1 MSFSGDDFDE
11 PTVVGRRPIGP
22 SRAPRREPDFF
33 ASPSAPSPLTP
44 SSLSSPLGGDLL
56 QSTPLARGA
65 PAPSAAADGSID
77 REDVFVAAASQ
88 LLIVVAH
95 LRDSVSQADISSLR
109 KEMAE
114 QLRRF
119 EEKTLRLG
127 ARAGDVSAARYVLS
141 SLIDETVMTTPWG
154 ASSGWSANSLLYELH
169 GETWGGEKVFAM
181 LERIRGE
188 PAKYLGLLKL
198 IEMCLLLGFEG
209 KYRVLDGG
217 RDQIASL
224 RTEIGRLLRQH
235 ARPSPSELS
244 PAWRGVAQSRAL
256 RRYVPLWVVFAVAGA
271 IVVCA
276 YGAAKWRIVDQT
288 APADKAL
295 QDIVKS

>member
-1 MSFSGDDFDE
+1 MSLSGDDFDE

-22 SRAPRREPDFF
+22 SRAPRREADFYM
-33 ASPSAPSPLTP
+33 APSAPPP
-44 SSLSSPLGGDLL
+44 RVAPPVSSSLGGDLL
-56 QSTPLARGA
+56 QPGPLARNAA
-65 PAPSAAADGSID
+65 PPVAAPETSVD
-77 REDVFVAAASQ
+77 REDVFVSAASQ

-127 ARAGDVSAARYVLS
+127 ARAGDVSAARYALC
-141 SLIDETVMTTPWG
+141 SLVDETVMTTPWG
-154 ASSGWSANSLLYELH
+154 ASSGWSANSLLHELH
-169 GETWGGEKVFAM
+169 GETWGGEKVFSM

-198 IEMCLLLGFEG
+198 MEMCLLLGFEG

-217 RDQIASL
+217 RDQIVAL
-224 RTEIGRLLRQH
+224 RSEIGRLLRQH

-244 PAWRGVAQSRAL
+244 PAWRGVAQSRTL

-271 IVVCA
+271 IIVCA

-288 APADKAL
+288 VPADKAL

>member
-1 MSFSGDDFDE
+1 MSLSGDDFDE

-22 SRAPRREPDFF
+22 SRAPRREPPDLFVPPSAPTPRTAPT
-33 ASPSAPSPLTP
+33 ASPS
-44 SSLSSPLGGDLL
+44 LGGDLL
-56 QSTPLARGA
+56 QPGPLARG
-65 PAPSAAADGSID
+65 PTPAAAESSID
-77 REDVFVAAASQ
+77 REDVFVSAASQ

-95 LRDSVSQADISSLR
+95 LRDSVSQADVSSLR

-127 ARAGDVSAARYVLS
+127 ARAGDVSAARYALC
-141 SLIDETVMTTPWG
+141 SLVDETVMTTPWG

-198 IEMCLLLGFEG
+198 MEMCLLLGFEG

-217 RDQIASL
+217 REQIASL
-224 RTEIGRLLRQH
+224 RAEIGRLLRQH

-244 PAWRGVAQSRAL
+244 PAWRGVAQSRTL

>member
-22 SRAPRREPDFF
+22 SRAPRREPPDFF
-33 ASPSAPSPLTP
+33 VAPPPRTAPTASPS
-44 SSLSSPLGGDLL
+44 LGGDLL
-56 QSTPLARGA
+56 QTGPLAR
-65 PAPSAAADGSID
+65 AAAPPAVAESSSD
-77 REDVFVAAASQ
+77 REDIFVSAASQ

-95 LRDSVSQADISSLR
+95 LRDSVSQADVASLR

-127 ARAGDVSAARYVLS
+127 ARAGDVSAARYALC
-141 SLIDETVMTTPWG
+141 SLVDETVMTTPWG

-181 LERIRGE
+181 LDRIRGE

-198 IEMCLLLGFEG
+198 MEMCLLLGFEG

-224 RTEIGRLLRQH
+224 RAEIGRLLRQH

-244 PAWRGVAQSRAL
+244 PAWRGVAQSRTL

-295 QDIVKS
+295 QAIVKS